1 MIGIVLVTHG
11 ELGNVLLATASTILG
26 SIQDCPSV
34 SIDVSRGMDAII
46 AEIKDAVSLCD
57 QGDGVLV
64 LTDMFGGTPTNI
76 SLSLLVAG
84 KLEVVTG
91 VNLPMLLKV
100 LGAAR
105 ESELQKLASE
115 AKTAGKH
122 GILVAGE
129 VLRRRVEG

>member
-11 ELGNVLLATASTILG
+11 VLGDVLLKTARTIVG
-26 SIQDCPSV
+26 ETPHCRCV
-34 SIDVSRGMDAII
+34 GIDISKGMDAIL
-46 AEIKDAVSLCD
+46 AEVKDAAKACD
-57 QGDGVLV
+57 QGSGVLV
-64 LTDMFGGTPTNI
+64 LTDMFGGTPSNI

-91 VNLPMLLKV
+91 VNLPLLLKV
-100 LGAAR
+100 LANR
-105 ESELQKLASE
+105 DLELHKLASE
-115 AKTAGKH
+115 AKSAGKQ

>member
-11 ELGNVLLATASTILG
+11 ELGSVLLATASTILG

-34 SIDVSRGMDAII
+34 AIDVSRGMDAII
-46 AEIKDAVSLCD
+46 TEIKEAVSRCD

-64 LTDMFGGTPTNI
+64 LTDMFGGTPTNL

-100 LGAAR
+100 LASR
-105 ESELQKLASE
+105 DCELQKLASE
-115 AKTAGKH
+115 AKTAGKQ

>member
-11 ELGNVLLATASTILG
+11 ELGRMLLETASGIVGETPHCLAVAIDTTKAMDVIL
-26 SIQDCPSV
+26 D
-34 SIDVSRGMDAII
+34 DVKS
-46 AEIKDAVSLCD
+46 AVKKCD
-57 QGDGVLV
+57 QGQGVLV

-91 VNLPMLLKV
+91 VNLPLLLKV
-100 LGAAR
+100 LGNR
-105 ESELQKLASE
+105 ETELPKLASE
-115 AKTAGKH
+115 AKSAGKQ